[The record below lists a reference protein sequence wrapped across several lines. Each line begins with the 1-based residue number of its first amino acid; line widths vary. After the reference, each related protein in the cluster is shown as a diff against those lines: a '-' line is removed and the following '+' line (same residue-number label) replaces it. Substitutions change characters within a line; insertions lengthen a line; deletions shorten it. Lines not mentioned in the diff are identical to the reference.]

1 MFWGGITVNNNWRKR
16 CNKEFMQ
23 LFKNSDILSIVRS
36 LVNSS
41 LGPGADRLSRN
52 VGTESLLYDA

>member
-1 MFWGGITVNNNWRKR
+1 
-16 CNKEFMQ
+16 MQ
-23 LFKNSDILSIVRS
+23 LFKDLDILSIVRS

-41 LGPGADRLSRN
+41 LGPRADRLSRN